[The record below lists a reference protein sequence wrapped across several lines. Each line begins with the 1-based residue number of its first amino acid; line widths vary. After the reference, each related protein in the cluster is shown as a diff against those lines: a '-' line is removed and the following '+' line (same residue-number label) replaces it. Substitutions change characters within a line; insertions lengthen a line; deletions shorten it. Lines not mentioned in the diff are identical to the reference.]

1 MLTGKDGYVTI
12 QVGYREGLLLM
23 KLRKVCRV
31 IKLYSGEYVRV
42 DDEDYERLNQYRWC
56 LLKSKK
62 WCYAVRYER
71 GKTVFMHREIL
82 GITNPKEYVDH
93 KDHDGLNNQ
102 KKNLRK
108 SDNRFNQYNVGKK
121 TTSKQKYKC
130 IRQKEGKWQV
140 RIRIPEGR
148 RIERSANTE
157 EEAVKLYNDLVIKY
171 HGEFAYLQEYIP
183 D

>member
-1 MLTGKDGYVTI
+1 
-12 QVGYREGLLLM
+12 M
-23 KLRKVCRV
+23 KLKKVCRV

-42 DDEDYERLNQYRWC
+42 DDEDYERLNQYNWY
-56 LLKSKK
+56 LFKSEK
-62 WCYAVRYER
+62 WCYAIRNQCN
-71 GKTVFMHREIL
+71 GGKQKTVFMHREVM
-82 GITNPKEYVDH
+82 GVTDPKEYVDH
-93 KDHDGLNNQ
+93 RDHDGLNNQ
-102 KKNLRK
+102 KSNLRK
-108 SDNRFNQYNVGKK
+108 SNNCFNQYNVGKK

-130 IRQKEGKWQV
+130 IRQKKGKWQV

-157 EEAVKLYNDLVIKY
+157 EEAVKLYNDLVTKY